1 PARTGG
7 CEPARVLAHQQ
18 VEVALAVAGLD
29 IGDAVERVG
38 QRAADL
44 GEELQFGH
52 GQGRLPASR
61 TAGPTRGADDVT
73 QVEVDLLV
81 ADQLDAT
88 RAVDEVEERELPHLA
103 PSHDAPGDSVLQL
116 ERLPRLG
123 LL

>member
-1 PARTGG
+1 
-7 CEPARVLAHQQ
+7 
-18 VEVALAVAGLD
+18 
-29 IGDAVERVG
+29 
-38 QRAADL
+38 
-44 GEELQFGH
+44 
-52 GQGRLPASR
+52 SR

-123 LL
+123 LLGLGPNRSDLLPVRKPLRQHRASLGNRRKSGALRAP